1 MFYLIE
7 PDDELSDNWL
17 FFEEDLNGVLVV
29 REEYRDLVC
38 QSCGKIDENIAIS
51 RGLSSHFIVET
62 NSDIVATSEDWICV
76 SARFCDE
83 IMKLKF
89 GGLRFIPLADSKHSI
104 VMPELLVETDETR
117 AGFENH
123 NQCTSCGRFGERII
137 GPFIQGMRLPA
148 SDSTFFAS
156 SIANENVKVSYYR
169 FFASELM
176 VEAIRKLEFA
186 GIDFVETA

>member
-1 MFYLIE
+1 MIYMIE

-17 FFEEDLNGVLVV
+17 FFEDDPNGILVV

-51 RGLSSHFIVET
+51 RGPSSNFIVQT
-62 NSDIVATSEDWICV
+62 NSDIIATSEDWICV
-76 SARFCDE
+76 SARFCE
-83 IMKLKF
+83 QINNLEF
-89 GGLRFIPLADSKHSI
+89 GGLRFVSLADSKFSI
-104 VMPELLVETDETR
+104 VMPELLVETDETK

-123 NQCTSCGRFGERII
+123 NQCASCGRFGERII
-137 GPFIQGMRLPA
+137 GPFIEGMRLPT
-148 SDSTFFAS
+148 SNSTFFAS

-176 VEAIRKLEFA
+176 VEAIRRLEFA
-186 GIDFVETA
+186 GIDFVEAM